1 VSDYSGEDTLREM
14 AALGRLV
21 RSTRA
26 FLEGVAGSYIFLA
39 YGIAVP
45 ASILL
50 AEGLARTYG
59 LPLSVSVTIS
69 SLAGSILSTI
79 LVWLIVRE
87 VFAPLRAERR
97 AGAGVERRRRPSTL
111 FMATLAIFI
120 GVYMGTSYLVYYL
133 APFFSDVA
141 WYYALDVTLAVL
153 APLFGGWA
161 FIVAAGSMACLLP
174 LVLASN
180 NMDVALAS
188 LMFGYL
194 AGGTWSIWRAS
205 RILARE

>member
-1 VSDYSGEDTLREM
+1 MGDYSGEDAIREM

-26 FLEGVAGSYIFLA
+26 FLEGVAGSYMFLA

-50 AEGLARTYG
+50 AEGLAVTYG
-59 LPLSVSVTIS
+59 LPFGVSVTIS
-69 SLAGSILSTI
+69 SLVGSILSTI

-87 VFAPLRAERR
+87 VFAPLKSGGRP
-97 AGAGVERRRRPSTL
+97 GAGRRRRPSTL
-111 FMATLAIFI
+111 FMATLAVFI
-120 GVYMGTSYLVYYL
+120 GVYMGASYLVYYL
-133 APFFSDVA
+133 APGFSNVA

-153 APLFGGWA
+153 APFFGGWA
-161 FIVAAGSMACLLP
+161 FIVASSSMACLLP

-180 NMDVALAS
+180 NVDVALAS